1 MDSSNSSTFWVIIYS
16 KFSQASTSLLDMI
29 RTAELDVN
37 FQVICIDNKAIRTY
51 IQKSTK
57 FNIQTVPCI
66 LHIDKFT
73 GIVQQYE
80 GQNAFEVIASM
91 KPVEYNTQY
100 DTQTGTKTQ
109 ETPLQTSLDDLGLGG
124 DSSAY
129 QGAQQQSVYQGAQQ
143 QSAYQGAQQ
152 QSEYQGVQQ
161 AAYQGTQQQGIYQ
174 VSDQLSD
181 RIPER
186 VQSKHSILKQ
196 KVSASDIMSAQTS
209 SIEQLDKRQ
218 EIPERPVMEV
228 KKTGKPINIAEVMS
242 EAQRQSQM

>member
-29 RTAELDVN
+29 RTVDLDVN
-37 FQVICIDNKAIRTY
+37 FKVICIDNKAIRTY

-100 DTQTGTKTQ
+100 DTQTGTKNQ
-109 ETPLQTSLDDLGLGG
+109 ETPLQTSLDDLGG

-129 QGAQQQSVYQGAQQ
+129 QGAQQGIYQGSQQ

-152 QSEYQGVQQ
+152 QSEYQGAQQ
-161 AAYQGTQQQGIYQ
+161 AAYQGAQQQGIYQ

-209 SIEQLDKRQ
+209 SIEQLDKRT